1 MPRTVLSAQSG
12 AICCRF
18 SVTAVAAAAVIAAGM
33 SIGVAVVA
41 ATGVGIVAELASQQ
55 RCNSFVGITG
65 GAGIQ
70 LNPRLRQCGTGAA
83 ADAAADQCIDL
94 MLLQKACQGAVT
106 GPLGVD
112 ELGAGHSLAIGFI
125 KFEGFTMP
133 KVLVDPAVFIGNCDF
148 HIGASPYNVML
159 L

>member
-65 GAGIQ
+65 GAGI
-70 LNPRLRQCGTGAA
+70 
-83 ADAAADQCIDL
+83 
-94 MLLQKACQGAVT
+94 
-106 GPLGVD
+106 
-112 ELGAGHSLAIGFI
+112 
-125 KFEGFTMP
+125 
-133 KVLVDPAVFIGNCDF
+133 
-148 HIGASPYNVML
+148 
-159 L
+159 

>member
-33 SIGVAVVA
+33 SIGVAVMA
-41 ATGVGIVAELASQQ
+41 ATGVGIVVELSSQQ
-55 RCNSFVGITG
+55 RCNGFVGITG

-70 LNPRLRQCGTGAA
+70 LNPRLRQCGPGAA
-83 ADAAADQCIDL
+83 ADPAADQRIDL
-94 MLLQKACQGAVT
+94 MLLQKVCQGAVT
-106 GPLGVD
+106 DPLGVND
-112 ELGAGHSLAIGFI
+112 LGAGHALTIGFI
-125 KFEGFTMP
+125 KFEAFTMS

>member
-1 MPRTVLSAQSG
+1 MPRTVRSAQSG

-83 ADAAADQCIDL
+83 ADAAAEQCIDL

-125 KFEGFTMP
+125 KFEAFTMP
-133 KVLVDPAVFIGNCDF
+133 KVLVEPAVFIGNCDF
-148 HIGASPYNVML
+148 PIGASPYDVML